1 MNEVDAVKSRA
12 EIAAIETL
20 LRKHHGNLYA
30 DIWKIGL
37 NLSLR
42 ISDLLAIRF
51 ADLDLD
57 RRAHPC
63 RSRHRSSG
71 KSAWLCAAKQSSGIG
86 GSSRRLEKPGPGR
99 VILAMAFYNFRL
111 QLQAVF
117 SNHQCPMEGENCGGL
132 QDNSRSRDFSAT
144 LYK

>member
-57 RRAHPC
+57 RREYNLVEGKTGKRRQIRLNNTALKIIERRRKEHPQHVHLFQVESTGP
-63 RSRHRSSG
+63 RVSPFPETQFPGHSRM
-71 KSAWLCAAKQSSGIG
+71 
-86 GSSRRLEKPGPGR
+86 P
-99 VILAMAFYNFRL
+99 VIES
-111 QLQAVF
+111 V
-117 SNHQCPMEGENCGGL
+117 
-132 QDNSRSRDFSAT
+132 
-144 LYK
+144 